1 MIKNK
6 EYYEEFDRKV
16 DDERKT
22 IDYCA
27 KQAERFKLMYKIT
40 KDKKDFIS
48 KCLNR
53 FAYRMNK
60 KYYIKGMDIA
70 TKLYDECI
78 NNIEELED
86 YIKNSK

>member
-27 KQAERFKLMYKIT
+27 RQAERFKLMYKIT
-40 KDKKDFIS
+40 KDKKI
-48 KCLNR
+48 
-53 FAYRMNK
+53 
-60 KYYIKGMDIA
+60 
-70 TKLYDECI
+70 LYQ
-78 NNIEELED
+78 NV
-86 YIKNSK
+86 

>member
-16 DDERKT
+16 DDVRNT

-27 KQAERFKLMYKIT
+27 RQAERFKLMYKIT

-60 KYYIKGMDIA
+60 KYFIKGMDIA

>member
-16 DDERKT
+16 DDNMMT
-22 IDYCA
+22 VYYCA
-27 KQAERFKLMYKIT
+27 RQAERFKLMYEIT

>member
-16 DDERKT
+16 DDNMMT
-22 IDYCA
+22 VYYCA
-27 KQAERFKLMYKIT
+27 RQAERFKLMYEIT

-48 KCLNR
+48 KCLNK
-53 FAYRMNK
+53 FAYRVNI
-60 KYYIKGMDIA
+60 KYFIKGMDIA

>member
-16 DDERKT
+16 DDNMMT
-22 IDYCA
+22 VYYCA
-27 KQAERFKLMYKIT
+27 RQAERFKLMYKIT

-48 KCLNR
+48 KRLNR

-70 TKLYDECI
+70 TKCYDECI

-86 YIKNSK
+86 YIKNIK

>member
-16 DDERKT
+16 VDVRKT
-22 IDYCA
+22 IDYCTR
-27 KQAERFKLMYKIT
+27 QAERFKLMYEIT

-48 KCLNR
+48 KRLNR

-60 KYYIKGMDIA
+60 KYNIKGMDIA

-78 NNIEELED
+78 NNIKELED
-86 YIKNSK
+86 YSK

>member
-16 DDERKT
+16 DDVRKT

-27 KQAERFKLMYKIT
+27 RQAERFKLMYKIT

-48 KCLNR
+48 KRLNI

-70 TKLYDECI
+70 TKCYDECI
-78 NNIEELED
+78 NNIKELED